1 MMEWLRSHTE
11 GLIGWVVMLAT
22 IVFSLGHMS
31 AELTGEI
38 RHMGGDLAVASE
50 GVKKNAAEISEVRTD
65 VELLKDHAT
74 RSETLMDRQE
84 QSIRSLDRLV
94 VEVKTLVEARH

>member
-1 MMEWLRSHTE
+1 MMDWLRAHTE
-11 GLIGWVVMLAT
+11 GVIGWAIMLAT
-22 IVFSLGHMS
+22 LLFSLGHMS
-31 AELTGEI
+31 AELTSEI

-65 VELLKDHAT
+65 VELLREQAT

>member
-1 MMEWLRSHTE
+1 MMDWLRAHTE
-11 GLIGWVVMLAT
+11 GVIGWAVMLAT
-22 IVFSLGHMS
+22 LLFSLGHMS
-31 AELTGEI
+31 AELTSEI

-50 GVKKNAAEISEVRTD
+50 GVKKNSAEISEVRTD
-65 VELLKDHAT
+65 VELLREQAT